1 MKRLHRATMGIGIA
15 CLWLGVAGIA
25 RAQAVEVVQKAER
38 EVEVLEKGVKVK
50 KVAPVERIVPGD
62 EVVYTLTYT
71 NKTGKP
77 TTDVAITNPVPKH
90 TRYKDGSA
98 AGDNAVIT
106 FSVDDGKTFATPEKL
121 VVTIKDKSG
130 KDIQRPATAQDY
142 THIRWVIKQ
151 QLAPGQSGSVR
162 FRAVIS

>member
-1 MKRLHRATMGIGIA
+1 MKRLHRAIMGIGIT
-15 CLWLGVAGIA
+15 CLWLGVATIA
-25 RAQAVEVVQKAER
+25 RAQTVEVVQRAER
-38 EVEVLEKGVKVK
+38 EVEILEKGVKVK
-50 KVAPVERIVPGD
+50 KVAPVEKIVPGD
-62 EVVYTLTYT
+62 EVLYTLTYT

-77 TTDVAITNPVPKH
+77 ATDVAITNPVPKH

-98 AGDNAVIT
+98 TGDNAVIT
-106 FSVDDGKTFATPEKL
+106 FSVDDGKTFATPDKL
-121 VVTIKDKSG
+121 VVTVKDKSG
-130 KDIQRPATAQDY
+130 KDIPRPATAQDY